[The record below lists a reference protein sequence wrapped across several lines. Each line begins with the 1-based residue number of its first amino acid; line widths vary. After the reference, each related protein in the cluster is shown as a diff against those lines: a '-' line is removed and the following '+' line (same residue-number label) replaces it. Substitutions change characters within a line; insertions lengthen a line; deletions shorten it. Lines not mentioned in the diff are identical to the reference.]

1 MDFSQDKTF
10 PVGRTFV
17 KHFLSDSRSGTKS
30 NRTKFY
36 VSYDEENLYFRFDCR
51 EEFFRPVHKEFN
63 APLYEGD
70 IVELMLTL
78 GEKNKYL
85 EVEVNQNNALYLALI
100 TNSDGKGDI
109 SIKLFG
115 ENFIKSA
122 ISVNQTG
129 WTCDIIIP
137 IEKLT
142 EKGWEA
148 ENAFFNAHRQDFDEK
163 GYLNLYS
170 LNPPLSD
177 TFHVTD
183 AFLQMKFN

>member
-1 MDFSQDKTF
+1 MNFSENKTF
-10 PVGRTFV
+10 TVGKTFV
-17 KHFLSDSRSGTKS
+17 RNFLSDSRTGEKS

-36 VSYDEENLYFRFDCR
+36 ASYDEENLYFRFDCK
-51 EEFFRPVHKEFN
+51 EEFFRPEHKEFN

-78 GEKNKYL
+78 GDKNNYL

-109 SIKLFG
+109 SINLSE

-122 ISVNQTG
+122 VSVNQTG

-137 IEKLT
+137 TEKLT
-142 EKGWEA
+142 EKGWKA

-163 GYLNLYS
+163 GYLDLYS
-170 LNPPLSD
+170 LNSPLSD

>member
-1 MDFSQDKTF
+1 
-10 PVGRTFV
+10 
-17 KHFLSDSRSGTKS
+17 
-30 NRTKFY
+30 
-36 VSYDEENLYFRFDCR
+36 
-51 EEFFRPVHKEFN
+51 
-63 APLYEGD
+63 
-70 IVELMLTL
+70 MLTL

-85 EVEVNQNNALYLALI
+85 EVEVNQNNAVYLAKI
-100 TNSDGKGDI
+100 TNFDGKGDI

-142 EKGWEA
+142 ERGWDA
-148 ENAFFNAHRQDFDEK
+148 DNAFFNAHRQDFDEK

>member
-51 EEFFRPVHKEFN
+51 EEFFRPEHNEFN

-78 GEKNKYL
+78 GEKTNISKWKSIKITPYIL
-85 EVEVNQNNALYLALI
+85 QKSLI
-100 TNSDGKGDI
+100 TTGK
-109 SIKLFG
+109 
-115 ENFIKSA
+115 A
-122 ISVNQTG
+122 I
-129 WTCDIIIP
+129 
-137 IEKLT
+137 
-142 EKGWEA
+142 
-148 ENAFFNAHRQDFDEK
+148 FR
-163 GYLNLYS
+163 
-170 LNPPLSD
+170 
-177 TFHVTD
+177 
-183 AFLQMKFN
+183 